1 MDAPHS
7 HERRVTRRSSDARR
21 ADKGAMSPTLEL
33 ACSQCGRRHD
43 AGRLVCAMC
52 GTILRHER
60 DGARDV
66 QPDEQG
72 IDERRDGRTRAIDH
86 ASRDSSRI
94 TIDAPDPRFDTLRA
108 LIARSPSSQEQA
120 RASVN
125 APIARAEP
133 RSSSSARF
141 DHASS
146 SIDPS
151 THFDRMSSSIDHT
164 DRAARSIADADRAIR
179 SMARGDR
186 ESASSARTDRGSAS
200 IARGDRA
207 LPAARAE
214 RTTEESAREAW
225 MYLGIGLVTAP
236 IFALTP
242 LLNYMGWFLASLV
255 HEMGHAAFAWLCG
268 MPAMPAISLD
278 GHAAAV
284 HSEQSLFLVA
294 LIALGLGAGAWNV
307 FTGRV
312 RWIVLALLAVAY
324 PAIALT
330 SAKELLHLLAGHGGE
345 LAFATLCLWKTLD
358 GGFTDSKLERAL
370 YGMLGWFL
378 LGKNAHLC
386 FALMQS
392 AGARAE
398 YDANG
403 SFGLTNDYI
412 RVAEDV
418 LHCPLQRVALMML
431 VACVFVLPAALGLW
445 RVSRAMRRA

>member
-1 MDAPHS
+1 
-7 HERRVTRRSSDARR
+7 
-21 ADKGAMSPTLEL
+21 
-33 ACSQCGRRHD
+33 
-43 AGRLVCAMC
+43 
-52 GTILRHER
+52 
-60 DGARDV
+60 
-66 QPDEQG
+66 
-72 IDERRDGRTRAIDH
+72 
-86 ASRDSSRI
+86 
-94 TIDAPDPRFDTLRA
+94 
-108 LIARSPSSQEQA
+108 
-120 RASVN
+120 
-125 APIARAEP
+125 
-133 RSSSSARF
+133 
-141 DHASS
+141 
-146 SIDPS
+146 
-151 THFDRMSSSIDHT
+151 
-164 DRAARSIADADRAIR
+164 
-179 SMARGDR
+179 
-186 ESASSARTDRGSAS
+186 
-200 IARGDRA
+200 
-207 LPAARAE
+207 
-214 RTTEESAREAW
+214 